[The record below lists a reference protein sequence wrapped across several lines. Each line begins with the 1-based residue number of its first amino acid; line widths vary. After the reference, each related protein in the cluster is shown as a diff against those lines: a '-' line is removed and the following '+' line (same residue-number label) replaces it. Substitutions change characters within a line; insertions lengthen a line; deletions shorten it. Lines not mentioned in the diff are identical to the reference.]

1 MPEERPSRRDN
12 SGSAARAGGE
22 KPRRTGQGVKR
33 TDNAGR
39 GRFDRQGGPRPD
51 RRNDTRPANTGD
63 SRHRVERPEEP
74 ELPEDV
80 KAESLDPII
89 RRDLMTLDRNNAE
102 RVARHLVMAGTLVD
116 EDPVLALEHARAA
129 QRRAGRIGVVR
140 EAAGIAAYHAGE
152 WAEALSELRAARRM
166 GAGRGLLAV
175 LADCE
180 RGLGRPERAIELS
193 RSDEAQTLTGE
204 EAAELRMVAAGA
216 RMDLGQFDQ
225 AVVSLQHADLD
236 PGRSGLAAAR
246 YFYAYADA
254 LVAAGR
260 KEDALKWFLNASA
273 ADTDGDTDA
282 EDRAAE
288 LGGDIE

>member
-1 MPEERPSRRDN
+1 
-12 SGSAARAGGE
+12 
-22 KPRRTGQGVKR
+22 
-33 TDNAGR
+33 
-39 GRFDRQGGPRPD
+39 
-51 RRNDTRPANTGD
+51 
-63 SRHRVERPEEP
+63 
-74 ELPEDV
+74 
-80 KAESLDPII
+80 
-89 RRDLMTLDRNNAE
+89 
-102 RVARHLVMAGTLVD
+102 
-116 EDPVLALEHARAA
+116 
-129 QRRAGRIGVVR
+129 
-140 EAAGIAAYHAGE
+140 
-152 WAEALSELRAARRM
+152 M

-193 RSDEAQTLTGE
+193 RTDEAQTLAGE

-236 PGRSGLAAAR
+236 PSRSGLAAAR

-260 KEDALKWFLNASA
+260 KDEALKWFLNASA
-273 ADTDGDTDA
+273 ADLESDTDA